1 MKENKI
7 LFVVDELEFKWFED
21 NKLVTNFWFI
31 KEFLKLGINVEVTT
45 KSMLFVQNA
54 KGHAVCHTSKLRADG
69 EIFYE
74 KNRQIA
80 QIESFDAV
88 FFRPD
93 PPVDVDYINACNV
106 FDFVDST
113 KVKLVNNP
121 RSIRDFN
128 EKMHVNVFPQFAP
141 ENIVTNSKELII
153 DFVNRVQKAV
163 IKPLNRCFGSGVFI
177 LNQGDSNLSSI
188 ISAVTE
194 NGKTFVM
201 VQKYLD
207 GAVLGDK
214 RVLLIN
220 GEVMDECVRKL
231 PAPND
236 FKFAE
241 HSDKYF
247 EKAVLTSGEKSV
259 AQAIALKLKDMGLP
273 LVGLDMIDEK
283 VIEINVTSP
292 CYFIKEINALYDTR
306 FENKIMP
313 KILDML
319 QLKET
324 AQIHCKS
331 AKNSLQSL

>member
-7 LFVVDELEFKWFED
+7 LFVIDELEFKWFED

-31 KEFLKLGINVEVTT
+31 KEFLKLGIKVEVTT

-54 KGHAVCHTSKLRADG
+54 KGHALCYTSKLRADG

-74 KNRQIA
+74 KNQQICL
-80 QIESFDAV
+80 IESFDAV

-93 PPVDVDYINACNV
+93 PPVDVDYVNACNV

-113 KVKLVNNP
+113 KVKLINNP
-121 RSIRDFN
+121 LTIRDFN

-153 DFVNRVQKAV
+153 DFVNRTKKAV
-163 IKPLNRCFGSGVFI
+163 IKPLNRCFGSGVFM
-177 LNQGDSNLSSI
+177 LTQGDSNLSSI

-247 EKAVLTSGEKSV
+247 EKALLTPGEKTA

-292 CYFIKEINALYDTR
+292 CYFIKEINALYNTK
-306 FENKIMP
+306 FENKIMS
-313 KILDML
+313 KILNML
-319 QLKET
+319 QLSDNVKL
-324 AQIHCKS
+324 HCK
-331 AKNSLQSL
+331 